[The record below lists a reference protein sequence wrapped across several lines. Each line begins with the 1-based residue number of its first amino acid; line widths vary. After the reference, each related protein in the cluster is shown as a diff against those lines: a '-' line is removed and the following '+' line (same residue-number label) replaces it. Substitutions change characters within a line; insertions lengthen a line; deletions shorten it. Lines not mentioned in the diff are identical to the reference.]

1 MSWLTVSK
9 AFWKSTKTPPA
20 TLPSS
25 RAARMDSVIL
35 KYVSKLK
42 AHFVKMVNIFRN
54 FYGIRDFTFAMHSY
68 DNEDNF
74 PLWLI
79 KNPAYLQLKKE
90 DEKFPGFR
98 RGSLVPEKSI
108 YGESPALAVSENVFG
123 FIIRAR
129 RRPQITPNDRQ
140 LTKNTTSKNSK
151 RRGYTVAQTTSV
163 NQ

>member
-1 MSWLTVSK
+1 MCHSVSC
-9 AFWKSTKTPPA
+9 TY
-20 TLPSS
+20 
-25 RAARMDSVIL
+25 L

-54 FYGIRDFTFAMHSY
+54 FNGIRDFTFAMHSY

-74 PLWLI
+74 SLRLI

-90 DEKFPGFR
+90 DEKFPDFR

-129 RRPQITPNDRQ
+129 RRPQITPNDKQ

-151 RRGYTVAQTTSV
+151 RIAQTTSV

>member
-1 MSWLTVSK
+1 M
-9 AFWKSTKTPPA
+9 
-20 TLPSS
+20 
-25 RAARMDSVIL
+25 
-35 KYVSKLK
+35 
-42 AHFVKMVNIFRN
+42 
-54 FYGIRDFTFAMHSY
+54 
-68 DNEDNF
+68 
-74 PLWLI
+74 
-79 KNPAYLQLKKE
+79 KKE
-90 DEKFPGFR
+90 DEKFHGFR

-151 RRGYTVAQTTSV
+151 RRGYTVAQATSV